1 MKKLTYD
8 EIQIGQSADYIRTIT
23 ENDIQRFA
31 EVSGDHNP
39 LHMDESF
46 AKTTFFKGRI
56 AHGMLSAS
64 FISTVLAMKLPG
76 AGSVYLKQ
84 EVNFLKPVRIG
95 DTITTR
101 VKVQDKNDEKARI
114 TLKTTCTNQD
124 GIVVLDGSAIV
135 MVMRL

>member
-8 EIQIGQSADYIRTIT
+8 EIQIGQSADYTRTIT
-23 ENDIQRFA
+23 EADIQRFA
-31 EVSGDHNP
+31 DVSGDHNP
-39 LHMDESF
+39 LHLDESF
-46 AKTTFFKGRI
+46 ARTTFFKGRI

-101 VKVQDKNDEKARI
+101 VEVLNKDDQNARI

-124 GIVVLDGSAIV
+124 GIVVVDGNAIV